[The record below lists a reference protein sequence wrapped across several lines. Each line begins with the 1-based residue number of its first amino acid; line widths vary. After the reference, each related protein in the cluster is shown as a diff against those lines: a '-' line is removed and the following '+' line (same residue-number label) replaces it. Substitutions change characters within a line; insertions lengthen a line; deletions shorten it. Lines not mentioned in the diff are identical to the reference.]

1 MVLRPEGTGG
11 FSLKGKGRDGFSW
24 QSRYGAF
31 PVSQSA
37 RVPVFYT
44 SPSRKS
50 IIAERIS
57 HYFISLIKIMNN
69 IVNAMVPVST
79 HYSNVKLVVVALRE
93 CLHALYLLNL
103 RQHLLLTL
111 TTDTDNFLWNERK

>member
-37 RVPVFYT
+37 RVTGFLY
-44 SPSRKS
+44 
-50 IIAERIS
+50 IAEQEIHHRGTNFPLF
-57 HYFISLIKIMNN
+57 YFL
-69 IVNAMVPVST
+69 
-79 HYSNVKLVVVALRE
+79 
-93 CLHALYLLNL
+93 
-103 RQHLLLTL
+103 
-111 TTDTDNFLWNERK
+111 D

>member
-1 MVLRPEGTGG
+1 
-11 FSLKGKGRDGFSW
+11 
-24 QSRYGAF
+24 
-31 PVSQSA
+31 
-37 RVPVFYT
+37 
-44 SPSRKS
+44 
-50 IIAERIS
+50 
-57 HYFISLIKIMNN
+57 MNN